1 MDKRIDTLKNA
12 PIPKAI
18 IKLALPAIIGMMV
31 MAIYNIVDTMFVA
44 WLGTNAT
51 GATQVVYP
59 LVTIITAIG
68 LTIGIGG
75 GSYISRLLGQNK
87 QKEASIVVSSLY
99 FLAFG
104 IGIVFM
110 VLGLI
115 FLRPLLTLLG
125 ASESIM
131 VFAYD
136 YGFFILLGSA
146 FQITNMALN
155 NMLRAEGS
163 AKNSM
168 IGMMSGALLKIALE
182 QIFIL

>member
-59 LVTIITAIG
+59 LITITGAVG

-75 GSYISRLLGQNK
+75 GSW
-87 QKEASIVVSSLY
+87 E
-99 FLAFG
+99 
-104 IGIVFM
+104 
-110 VLGLI
+110 
-115 FLRPLLTLLG
+115 
-125 ASESIM
+125 
-131 VFAYD
+131 
-136 YGFFILLGSA
+136 
-146 FQITNMALN
+146 
-155 NMLRAEGS
+155 
-163 AKNSM
+163 
-168 IGMMSGALLKIALE
+168 
-182 QIFIL
+182 